1 MYGVLDIGTTKIKIF
16 VYDEELSLRYRE
28 TVDNITSP
36 DGTQNPGLIAASIK
50 HFLNAAREQGV
61 RKFGV
66 ATYRASVVAWDQG
79 GRPLTPIYTWLF
91 GKVDDLYGRWF
102 AALQHLPKLGIL
114 FRRYS
119 PLFKFLR
126 AYKDGG
132 LGGCLKAGTC
142 FLWTL
147 DGFVAYLLSRRY
159 ISDATNA
166 ALSGFIHP
174 RSFKPIPLVKELI
187 GVELPLPEVVD
198 NYGEF
203 GDVEGMEFRV
213 LIADQQAA
221 AVAEGATNRGV
232 VKVTL
237 GTGLFVDM
245 PTVQYAERRG
255 LVPLVL
261 YRVGRDTRY
270 GLEAYL
276 PAAGHFIEGLV
287 SLGLA
292 TYEELSG
299 LDPGGEYLYVL
310 PAPAG
315 LQYPPAAW
323 VRGALMGLRLYTRRE
338 ELLSSVV
345 ATLSF
350 YVKYVLEAGGYKAK
364 RVRVDGG
371 GSRLGSFLRCLASVV
386 DAPVE
391 RPEDY
396 EGTARGVLSLLA
408 YGDGLVELGK
418 PLGRFTQISG
428 KSLYCKR
435 NFETWLRKM
444 KFLKN
449 LKPFFQAV

>member
-16 VYDEELSLRYRE
+16 VYDKELSLRYRE
-28 TVDNITSP
+28 SVDNVTFP
-36 DGTQNPGLIAASIK
+36 NGTQDPGHIAASVK
-50 HFLNAAREQGV
+50 HFLNVARERGV
-61 RKFGV
+61 RRFGV
-66 ATYRASVVAWDQG
+66 ATYRASVVAWNREG
-79 GRPLTPIYTWLF
+79 KPLTPVYTWLF
-91 GKVDDLYGRWF
+91 DKVDDLYGRRF
-102 AALQHLPKLGIL
+102 TALQHLPKLGIL

-119 PLFKFLR
+119 PLFRFLR
-126 AYKDGG
+126 AYKDGE
-132 LGGCLKAGTC
+132 LSSCLKSETC

-147 DGFVAYLLSRRY
+147 DSFVAYLLTRRY
-159 ISDATNA
+159 VSDATNA
-166 ALSGFIHP
+166 TLSGFIHP
-174 RSFKPIPLVKELI
+174 KSFKPIPLVKELL

-198 NYGEF
+198 NYGDF
-203 GDVEGMEFRV
+203 GNVEGMEFRV

-245 PTVQYAERRG
+245 PTVHYAERRG

-261 YRVGRDTRY
+261 YRVDGGARY

-276 PAAGHFIEGLV
+276 PAAGRFIEGLV

-292 TYEELSG
+292 SYEELSG
-299 LDPGGEYLYVL
+299 LDPGGEYIYVL

-315 LQYPPAAW
+315 LQYPPATWA
-323 VRGALMGLRLYTRRE
+323 RGALMGLRLYTRRE
-338 ELLSSVV
+338 ELLSSVI

-350 YVKYVLEAGGYKAK
+350 YVKYVLETSGYKAEL
-364 RVRVDGG
+364 VRVDGG
-371 GSRLGSFLRCLASVV
+371 GSRFDSFLRCLASVV

-391 RPEDY
+391 RPEDH

-408 YGDGLVELGK
+408 YGDGLMELGK

-428 KSLYCKR
+428 ESLYCKR
-435 NFETWLRKM
+435 NFETWVRKM

>member
-1 MYGVLDIGTTKIKIF
+1 
-16 VYDEELSLRYRE
+16 
-28 TVDNITSP
+28 
-36 DGTQNPGLIAASIK
+36 
-50 HFLNAAREQGV
+50 
-61 RKFGV
+61 
-66 ATYRASVVAWDQG
+66 
-79 GRPLTPIYTWLF
+79 
-91 GKVDDLYGRWF
+91 
-102 AALQHLPKLGIL
+102 
-114 FRRYS
+114 
-119 PLFKFLR
+119 
-126 AYKDGG
+126 
-132 LGGCLKAGTC
+132 
-142 FLWTL
+142 L
-147 DGFVAYLLSRRY
+147 DGFVAYLLARRY
-159 ISDATNA
+159 VSDATNA
-166 ALSGFIHP
+166 TLSGFIHP
-174 RSFKPIPLVKELI
+174 KSFKPVPLVMELF
-187 GVELPLPEVVD
+187 GVELPPPEVVD
-198 NYGEF
+198 NYGDF
-203 GDVEGMEFRV
+203 GNVEGMELRAI
-213 LIADQQAA
+213 IADQQAA

-276 PAAGHFIEGLV
+276 PAAGHFIDGLV

-299 LDPGGEYLYVL
+299 LDPGGEYVYVL

-315 LQYPPAAW
+315 LQYPPATW
-323 VRGALMGLRLYTRRE
+323 VRGALMGLRLHTRRE

-350 YVKYVLEAGGYKAK
+350 YVRYVIEAGGYRAE
-364 RVRVDGG
+364 RIRVDGG

-408 YGDGLVELGK
+408 YGDGLTELGR
-418 PLGRFTQISG
+418 PLGRFAQIRG
-428 KSLYCKR
+428 ESLYCKR
-435 NFETWLRKM
+435 NYETWLGKM
-444 KFLKN
+444 KSLKN
-449 LKPFFQAV
+449 LKPFFQAA

>member
-16 VYDEELSLRYRE
+16 VYDKELSLRYRE
-28 TVDNITSP
+28 SVDNATFP
-36 DGTQNPGLIAASIK
+36 DGTQDPNHIAASVK
-50 HFLNAAREQGV
+50 HFLNVARERGV
-61 RKFGV
+61 RRFGV
-66 ATYRASVVAWDQG
+66 ATYRASVVAWDRG
-79 GRPLTPIYTWLF
+79 GRPLTPVYTWLF
-91 GKVDDLYGRWF
+91 DRVDDLYSRRF

-114 FRRYS
+114 FRKYS
-119 PLFKFLR
+119 PLFRFLR
-126 AYKDGG
+126 AYKDGE
-132 LGGCLKAGTC
+132 LGSCLKAGTC

-147 DGFVAYLLSRRY
+147 DGFVAYLLTRRY
-159 ISDATNA
+159 VSDATNA
-166 ALSGFIHP
+166 TLSGFIHP
-174 RSFKPIPLVKELI
+174 KSFRPIPLVKELL
-187 GVELPLPEVVD
+187 GVELPLPEVVE
-198 NYGEF
+198 NYGDF
-203 GDVEGMEFRV
+203 GNVEGMEFRV

-245 PTVQYAERRG
+245 PTVHYAEGSG
-255 LVPLVL
+255 LIPLVL
-261 YRVGRDTRY
+261 YKVGGGTRY

-276 PAAGHFIEGLV
+276 PAAGRFIDGLV

-292 TYEELSG
+292 SYEELSG
-299 LDPGGEYLYVL
+299 LDPGGDYIYVL

-315 LQYPPAAW
+315 LQYPHAAW
-323 VRGALMGLRLYTRRE
+323 VRGALMGLRLYAKRE
-338 ELLSSVV
+338 EVLSSVV

-350 YVKYVLEAGGYKAK
+350 YVKYVLETGGYKAE

-371 GSRLGSFLRCLASVV
+371 GSRFDSFLRCLASVV

-391 RPEDY
+391 RPDDY

-418 PLGRFTQISG
+418 SLGRFTRISG
-428 KSLYCKR
+428 ESLYCKR

-449 LKPFFQAV
+449 LKPFFQTA